1 MLDPLAVALT
11 LHNRDGSRALGVE
24 QHKQALCC
32 HETGLKLRRDE
43 LVRKRDA
50 GAGRCAGARGACLST
65 GKRCRWP

>member
-32 HETGLKLRRDE
+32 HETGAETAPR
-43 LVRKRDA
+43 
-50 GAGRCAGARGACLST
+50 
-65 GKRCRWP
+65 